1 MDRAIVYFDGLCPL
15 CDGLVRFILPRDRH
29 RRYRVAPLQGKTA
42 RDRLANRLTD
52 QGQESVVLEEATRL
66 RTRSDAAIAIVTGL
80 GGGWKLAAVLRIIP
94 RPLRDA
100 LYDFVAR
107 RRSTWFGRREACR
120 IPDPETSHRF
130 LP

>member
-94 RPLRDA
+94 RTLRDA

-107 RRSTWFGRREACR
+107 HRSTWFGRREACR

>member
-52 QGQESVVLEEATRL
+52 QDQESVVLEEATRL

-107 RRSTWFGRREACR
+107 HRSTWFGRREACR

>member
-107 RRSTWFGRREACR
+107 HRSTWFGRREACR